1 MFEKCI
7 QFDRMFVPA
16 YVGLSKMHRGFLSG
30 ILLRRAVS
38 FNDENG
44 IVRLEYAE
52 WLYNHS
58 KFKARKYFISFIE
71 CLKLFKL
78 NEQRTFFLH
87 QTVAF
92 QFNKTSSTNFNEIMF
107 LCCVFPRL
115 AQRSAETVF
124 YRI

>member
-58 KFKARKYFISFIE
+58 EFIFY
-71 CLKLFKL
+71 LKI
-78 NEQRTFFLH
+78 
-87 QTVAF
+87 
-92 QFNKTSSTNFNEIMF
+92 S
-107 LCCVFPRL
+107 
-115 AQRSAETVF
+115 
-124 YRI
+124 

>member
-7 QFDRMFVPA
+7 RFDRMFVPA

-58 KFKARKYFISFIE
+58 E
-71 CLKLFKL
+71 L
-78 NEQRTFFLH
+78 NY
-87 QTVAF
+87 
-92 QFNKTSSTNFNEIMF
+92 K
-107 LCCVFPRL
+107 
-115 AQRSAETVF
+115 
-124 YRI
+124 